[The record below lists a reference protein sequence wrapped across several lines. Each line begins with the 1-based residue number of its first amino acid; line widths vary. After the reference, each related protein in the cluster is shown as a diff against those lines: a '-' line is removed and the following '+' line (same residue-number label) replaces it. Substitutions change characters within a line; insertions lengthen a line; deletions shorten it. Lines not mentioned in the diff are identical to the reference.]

1 MTTETVETTA
11 TEHII
16 DEKKNELGNTSGAES
31 VTDSEG
37 EDSTPELDDHD
48 AAAQQTQS
56 QVRIYITFQD

>member
-11 TEHII
+11 TEQII
-16 DEKKNELGNTSGAES
+16 DEKKHELGNTSGAES

-48 AAAQQTQS
+48 AAAQQS
-56 QVRIYITFQD
+56 QVRI